1 MEGLMPGATLIFL
14 RLPLFLLGLIVYFVG
29 QRYFSAHEF
38 VKYLLIASY
47 ALMGLG
53 LVAGWIASLQSAAKG
68 FAARAACLRL
78 ASLWQ
83 VAVLVAVGL
92 NHLYLL
98 RIADKGSPDDLGT
111 KMLLGSWL
119 LLLIIGLFAG
129 VGSEL
134 SLLQAGLG
142 RFAEPKRIRR
152 GAGGWMMVGMLL
164 ASIVA
169 LNFAGVKYNVA
180 KDWSYLKVTQPS
192 EATQNYLRTLK
203 DEISV
208 VMFFEKNSEVLPYVR
223 EYFDNIARLEPKI
236 KVQWL
241 DKDME
246 PVLAE
251 TLKVRRNGI
260 VHLLKGTELVKDAP
274 SESLNIGTKLTSAR
288 EKISKLDQEFHSAML
303 KLLQDRQTAYFV
315 SGHGELSWKGAES
328 DPNRQ
333 IKRIQSFLISQ
344 NYRVKDLDHDQ
355 GLSRG
360 VPADATVVFL
370 MAPKSP
376 FLDAELEALADFV
389 DKGGSLFVA
398 LDIKE
403 AEAPQ
408 GLQSEVTVHDQLN
421 TFLSARGLVY
431 QGQPL
436 ANEQASVPVRRN
448 PSDVWFTYTQ
458 SYSSHESVTYLSKV
472 DEKTPFLVD
481 GSGSITLAPSV
492 ESGWKSV
499 ETVRSKPG
507 TFEDA
512 NRNFAFDEQG
522 GEKRQVFNLAA
533 VSEKKREGEKA
544 GRIALL
550 ADASALSDFIVSI
563 SPANQVFFVE
573 ALNWLRGTPE
583 LAGRPQSEEDIKIKH
598 TKNEDMA
605 IFYSTILGMPA
616 FVLLLGFLATRRKSR
631 RRKIGNEV
639 DSHAA

>member
-1 MEGLMPGATLIFL
+1 MGAGLL
-14 RLPLFLLGLIVYFVG
+14 
-29 QRYFSAHEF
+29 
-38 VKYLLIASY
+38 
-47 ALMGLG
+47 
-53 LVAGWIASLQSAAKG
+53 AGWIASLQSAAKN

-78 ASLWQ
+78 ASFWQ
-83 VAVLVAVGL
+83 VAVMTAVAL
-92 NHLYLL
+92 NHVYLL
-98 RIADKGSPDDLGT
+98 RIADKGSPDDLGS
-111 KMLLGSWL
+111 KLLLGSWV

-134 SLLQAGLG
+134 SLVQAGLG

-180 KDWSYLKVTQPS
+180 KDWSYLKVTEPS
-192 EATQNYLRTLK
+192 EVTQNYLRTIK

-223 EYFDNIARLEPKI
+223 EYFDNIARIEPKI

-260 VHLLKGTELVKDAP
+260 VHLVKGAELSKDAP

-288 EKISKLDQEFHSAML
+288 EKISKLDQEFHGAML
-303 KLLQDRQTAYFV
+303 KLLQDRLTAYFV
-315 SGHGELSWKGAES
+315 SGHGEVTWKGAES

-344 NYRVKDLDHDQ
+344 NYRVKDLDFDQ

-360 VPADATVVFL
+360 VPSDATVVFL
-370 MAPKSP
+370 ISPKSP
-376 FLDAELEALADFV
+376 FLDAELESLAEFV

-398 LDIKE
+398 VDIIDTE
-403 AEAPQ
+403 STQ
-408 GLQSEVTVHDQLN
+408 GLQSDVTVHDQLN
-421 TFLSARGLVY
+421 TFLSQRGLSY
-431 QGQPL
+431 RPYPL
-436 ANEQASVPVRRN
+436 ANDQAFAKVRRN

-458 SYSSHESVTYLSKV
+458 SYSSHESVTYLSKM
-472 DEKTPFLVD
+472 DEKSPFLVD
-481 GSGSITLAPSV
+481 SSGSITLAPSL
-492 ESGWKSV
+492 EGGWKAV

-507 TFEDA
+507 TFEDT
-512 NRNFAFDEQG
+512 NRSYTYDDQG

-533 VSEKKREGEKA
+533 VSERKREGEKS

-550 ADASALSDFIVSI
+550 ADASAMSDFIVSI

-583 LAGRPQSEEDIKIKH
+583 LSGRPQSEEDIKIKH

-616 FVLLLGFLATRRKSR
+616 FVLLLGFIATRRKSR
-631 RRKIGNEV
+631 RRKKVNEV
-639 DSHAA
+639 VSHAA